1 MALSANASIRF
12 MEPEAYRVK
21 YSRDVLGSAHI
32 YAGGFVG
39 LTPSGYIKPFEP
51 GDIFDGIADE
61 EYWNTST
68 TDGTASALGT
78 DNERGKLKCRVIAGN
93 CHFIKTLSSV
103 AITDIGKPVYAT
115 ADDTIALSG
124 HPDAWVG
131 TLVNKYDT
139 NLALIRMRNP
149 GEKPPVHGN
158 GVCVVESDFA
168 GSIQPV
174 ATFNATYAQ
183 SALGNSAAQG
193 FKLTSIGAGITAAAG
208 WASLDGEAG
217 GAIRALLDNDNEA
230 QNLTCET
237 ATFMNVTKGMTFE
250 MLGRVSV
257 LGPTA
262 TTDVDFGIITAA
274 SSAITA
280 AIRADIDVT
289 TSGIGLAKFHI
300 DGDSANIGFTSDD
313 NATVV
318 GTATTGTDTTVD
330 NSLTVDKR
338 FKIIVRTSGAVEL
351 WIDGVRYLASTAFS
365 VGTSLTTLYAGFV
378 NIEKSTGTD
387 VSAIVIDYLRVAGAS

>member
-1 MALSANASIRF
+1 MALSANTTIRF
-12 MEPEAYRVK
+12 MEPEAHRPK
-21 YSRDVLGSAHI
+21 YSRGVLGSKHI
-32 YAGGFVG
+32 YHGAYVG

-51 GDIFDGIADE
+51 GDIFDGIADQE
-61 EYWNTST
+61 FNNTST
-68 TDGTASALGT
+68 TDGAASALNDDGT
-78 DNERGKLKCRVIAGN
+78 RGMAKCRVINGH
-93 CHFIKTLSSV
+93 CHFAAALSSV

-115 ADDTIALSG
+115 SDNTLALIG
-124 HPDAWVG
+124 HPDGWVG
-131 TLVNKYDT
+131 TVADKYDT
-139 NLALIRMRNP
+139 NIALIRMRAV
-149 GEKPPVHGN
+149 GEKPPTHGN

-168 GSIQPV
+168 QSIQPV

-193 FKLTSIGAGITAAAG
+193 FKLTSIGAGITSAAG

-230 QNLTCET
+230 QNLTMET
-237 ATFMNVTKGMTFE
+237 ATFMNVAYGMTFE
-250 MLGRVSV
+250 YVGRVSV

-262 TTDVDFGIITAA
+262 TTDVDSGIITAA

-280 AIRADIDVT
+280 GIRADIDVNT
-289 TSGIGLAKFHI
+289 AGIGVVKFHI
-300 DGDSANIGFTSDD
+300 DGDSVNILAGSDD
-313 NATVV
+313 NSTVV
-318 GTATTGTDTTVD
+318 SATDTTLD

-338 FKIIVRTSGAVEL
+338 FKIIVRTTGAAEL
-351 WIDGVRYLASTAFS
+351 WIDGVRYLSSTTFS

-387 VSAIVIDYLRVAGAS
+387 VSAVVVDYCRVAGAS